1 MEVIGGHWRQLE
13 VIGGQLRSI
22 LGLFSS
28 SELNVGQ
35 VGRDGWLSQVVGSLR
50 EPLVLIRGRVV
61 LGSETLFSNHM
72 IQFLAAN
79 SYSIR

>member
-1 MEVIGGHWRQLE
+1 MV

-22 LGLFSS
+22 LGMFSS
-28 SELNVGQ
+28 SELY
-35 VGRDGWLSQVVGSLR
+35 VGRVGWDGWVVGSLR

-72 IQFLAAN
+72 IQLLAAN

>member
-1 MEVIGGHWRQLE
+1 MV

-22 LGLFSS
+22 LALFSS
-28 SELNVGQ
+28 SELYVGQ

-61 LGSETLFSNHM
+61 LGSETLFFNHM
-72 IQFLAAN
+72 IQLLAAN
-79 SYSIR
+79 SYSMR